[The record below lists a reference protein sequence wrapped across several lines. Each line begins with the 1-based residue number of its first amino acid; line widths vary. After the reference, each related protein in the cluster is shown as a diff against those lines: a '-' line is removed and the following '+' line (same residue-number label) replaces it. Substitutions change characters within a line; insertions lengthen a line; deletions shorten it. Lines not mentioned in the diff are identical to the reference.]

1 MQHHDN
7 DSSWTTNSTF
17 AIRGDL
23 DGAKEGQDFDNL
35 HQFIGL
41 LIGSEEFLLP
51 INVMNEINMVNQI
64 TYVPGAP
71 QFVEGVINLRGQII
85 PIIDLRKRFDMAPNE
100 SRQTAKILIVELEK
114 NQVGM
119 IVDNV
124 SEVMR
129 FYVDEIEKAPA
140 MFSAN
145 IDSQYI
151 QGVAKLEGKLIILLD
166 IEKLLSF
173 EEKTVLKSLA

>member
-1 MQHHDN
+1 MAVKK
-7 DSSWTTNSTF
+7 TG
-17 AIRGDL
+17 IRQEVQAVG
-23 DGAKEGQDFDNL
+23 FY
-35 HQFIGL
+35 IGEDEYAL
-41 LIGSEEFLLP
+41 YIHK
-51 INVMNEINMVNQI
+51 VREIYPMTEI
-64 TYVPGAP
+64 RKIPKAP
-71 QFVEGVINLRGQII
+71 QFVEGVINLRGFII
-85 PIIDLRKRFDMAPNE
+85 PIIDLRKRFDMAPND
-100 SRQTAKILIVELEK
+100 SKQTAKILIVELEK

-129 FYVDEIEKAPA
+129 FYIDEIEKAPP

-151 QGVAKLEGKLIILLD
+151 QGVAKMNDKLIILLD

-173 EEKTVLKSLA
+173 EEKSVLKSFS

>member
-1 MQHHDN
+1 EIYPM
-7 DSSWTTNSTF
+7 TE
-17 AIRGDL
+17 IR
-23 DGAKEGQDFDNL
+23 K
-35 HQFIGL
+35 I
-41 LIGSEEFLLP
+41 P
-51 INVMNEINMVNQI
+51 K
-64 TYVPGAP
+64 AP

-85 PIIDLRKRFDMAPNE
+85 PVIDLRKRFDMAPNE

-140 MFSAN
+140 MFSAS

-151 QGVAKLEGKLIILLD
+151 QGVAKLDNKLIILLD
-166 IEKLLSF
+166 LEKLLSF
-173 EEKTVLKSLA
+173 EEKSVLKSFS

>member
-1 MQHHDN
+1 MTPGVTMAVKKSNIRQEVQAVGFYIGEDEY
-7 DSSWTTNSTF
+7 
-17 AIRGDL
+17 AIYIHKVR
-23 DGAKEGQDFDNL
+23 
-35 HQFIGL
+35 
-41 LIGSEEFLLP
+41 
-51 INVMNEINMVNQI
+51 EIYPMTEI
-64 TYVPGAP
+64 RKIPKAP

-85 PIIDLRKRFDMAPNE
+85 PVIDLRKRFDMAPNE
-100 SRQTAKILIVELEK
+100 SRQSAKILIVELEK

-140 MFSAN
+140 MFSAS

-151 QGVAKLEGKLIILLD
+151 QGVAKLDNKLIILLD
-166 IEKLLSF
+166 LEKLLSF
-173 EEKTVLKSLA
+173 EEKSVLKSFS

>member
-1 MQHHDN
+1 MAVKKT
-7 DSSWTTNSTF
+7 S
-17 AIRGDL
+17 IRQEVQAVG
-23 DGAKEGQDFDNL
+23 FY
-35 HQFIGL
+35 IGEDEYAL
-41 LIGSEEFLLP
+41 YIHK
-51 INVMNEINMVNQI
+51 VREIYPMTEI
-64 TYVPGAP
+64 RKIPKAP

>member
-1 MQHHDN
+1 MTPGVTMAVKKSNIRQEVQAVGFYIGEDEY
-7 DSSWTTNSTF
+7 
-17 AIRGDL
+17 AIYIHKVR
-23 DGAKEGQDFDNL
+23 
-35 HQFIGL
+35 
-41 LIGSEEFLLP
+41 
-51 INVMNEINMVNQI
+51 EIYPMTEI
-64 TYVPGAP
+64 RKIPKAP

-85 PIIDLRKRFDMAPNE
+85 PVIDLRKRFDMAPNE
-100 SRQTAKILIVELEK
+100 SRHTAKILIVELEK

-140 MFSAN
+140 MFSAS

-151 QGVAKLEGKLIILLD
+151 QGVAKLDNKLIILLD
-166 IEKLLSF
+166 LEKLLSF
-173 EEKTVLKSLA
+173 EEKSVLKSFS

>member
-1 MQHHDN
+1 MTPGVTMAVKKSNIRQEVQAVGFYIGEDEY
-7 DSSWTTNSTF
+7 
-17 AIRGDL
+17 AIYIHKVR
-23 DGAKEGQDFDNL
+23 
-35 HQFIGL
+35 
-41 LIGSEEFLLP
+41 
-51 INVMNEINMVNQI
+51 EIYPMTEI
-64 TYVPGAP
+64 RKIPKAP

-85 PIIDLRKRFDMAPNE
+85 PVIDLRKRFDMAPNE

-140 MFSAN
+140 MFSAS

-151 QGVAKLEGKLIILLD
+151 QGVAKLDNKLIILLD
-166 IEKLLSF
+166 LEKLLSF
-173 EEKTVLKSLA
+173 EEKSVLKSFS